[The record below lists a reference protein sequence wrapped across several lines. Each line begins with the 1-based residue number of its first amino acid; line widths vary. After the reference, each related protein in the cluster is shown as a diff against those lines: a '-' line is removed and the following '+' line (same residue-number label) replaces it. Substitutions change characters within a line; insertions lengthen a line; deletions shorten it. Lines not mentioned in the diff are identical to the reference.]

1 MIYHTS
7 KLFFM
12 FYFAKLTE
20 SNTSSAIKMR
30 CAVARAEPESVKCTR
45 IRMIQ
50 TGHDDVLR
58 TRMATIPFILSEL
71 FPLDSN
77 DRGNRFYQIHWSVYI
92 TVITV
97 STLIMFCSFLIQR
110 RNKMFAE

>member
-1 MIYHTS
+1 MIYYTS

-58 TRMATIPFILSEL
+58 TRMATIPFILSY
-71 FPLDSN
+71 FPLMVSDVYSCAHIEY
-77 DRGNRFYQIHWSVYI
+77 RPGICTIYQLSV
-92 TVITV
+92 V
-97 STLIMFCSFLIQR
+97 
-110 RNKMFAE
+110 